1 MSGGDLTRRARSVD
15 ENFAS
20 SPSASSNADAGDGT
34 ANRRDS
40 RPYSQDLLGSKEK
53 EEEE

>member
-20 SPSASSNADAGDGT
+20 SPSASSNADGT

-40 RPYSQDLLGSKEK
+40 RRYSQDLLGSEEK